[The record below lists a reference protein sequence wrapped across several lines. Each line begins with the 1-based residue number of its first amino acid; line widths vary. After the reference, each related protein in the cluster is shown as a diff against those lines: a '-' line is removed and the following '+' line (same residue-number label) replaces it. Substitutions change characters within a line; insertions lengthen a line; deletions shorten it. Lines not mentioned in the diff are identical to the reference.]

1 MKKICVI
8 DDDRILSDFLAT
20 VLETEYTATVYNNT
34 ESVDLSTIS
43 DYDLLLLDFN
53 LPGTTGLSFFK
64 SLGAPPPTVLISSMN
79 SGTII
84 QEFLSFGGVSF
95 LLKPFPEPEIF
106 LLQIANI
113 FTKIDEIKQKETNL
127 KIGERYNQFMS
138 FISHELRTPVTAI
151 SSNIRFLR
159 EDLGEITDANVLEDL
174 HEIESNSERLIK
186 FIDSAVDLHK
196 LESESNFQKVLSNLE

>member
-138 FISHELRTPVTAI
+138 FISHKLRTPVTAI